1 MNKARK
7 MHDIKFDS
15 HLDLTNTNGSELYKF
30 AKNASDKR
38 YYSKGVPLSTLV

>member
-15 HLDLTNTNGSELYKF
+15 HPHLTNTNGSEFCKF
-30 AKNASDKR
+30 AKNGSNKR
-38 YYSKGVPLSTLV
+38 HYSNGVPLSILV